1 MWEPGGRSL
10 LDALRSRDFR
20 YFWVGLTVSNI
31 GAWMQ
36 IFALG
41 ILVVQI
47 ADHDGVP
54 QLAPF
59 YLGLT
64 GLARAIPG
72 LAFTLIAGAVAD
84 RMDRRRILFITQT
97 TMAINAAAL
106 AALAYLGMANLA
118 WVLVAA
124 AIQSAA
130 FAFDNP
136 SRQSMVPRLVP
147 MPFLHS
153 AIGLQSAGFNGAAI
167 IGPLIAGLLYLPIGV
182 PGLLAAN
189 ALSFVAILGALAVLP
204 AMPPAARASQSLLSA
219 VAEGGRYVRANPV
232 LVWILTISGTVFA
245 VAGPAS
251 ALLPALAGESLFN
264 GMSWLA
270 LLLTAMG
277 AGAFTG
283 ALAVMNVGRV
293 RSLGTIFVAA
303 AIMNG
308 LMLLLFALSA
318 QPLVALVFAYFTG
331 LGGTLMAGM
340 GNNMLQATTDDAY
353 RGRVMSVWGMLFIGI
368 MPVGQLALG
377 ALGTLLGIQAALAI
391 GGLLALASGV
401 YAAVRV
407 PVLREWRAPSRKAHV
422 TPAATVPVGQP
433 TFR

>member
-1 MWEPGGRSL
+1 
-10 LDALRSRDFR
+10 
-20 YFWVGLTVSNI
+20 
-31 GAWMQ
+31 MQ
-36 IFALG
+36 VFALG

-47 ADHDGVP
+47 AERDGVP

-84 RMDRRRILFITQT
+84 RVDRRRILFITQT
-97 TMAINAAAL
+97 TMAVNAGLL
-106 AALAYLGMANLA
+106 AVLAYAGMANLA

-136 SRQSMVPRLVP
+136 SRQSMFPRLVP

-153 AIGLQSAGFNGAAI
+153 AIGLQSAGFNAAAI
-167 IGPLIAGLLYLPIGV
+167 VGPLLAGLLYLPIGV

-189 ALSFVAILGALAVLP
+189 ALSFLAILGALAVLP
-204 AMPPAARASQSLLSA
+204 SMPPAARASQSLLGA

-232 LVWILTISGTVFA
+232 LVWILTVSGTVFV

-277 AGAFTG
+277 AGSFCG
-283 ALAVMNVGRV
+283 ALAVMNAGRV
-293 RSLGTIFVAA
+293 RSLGTIFVGA
-303 AIMNG
+303 AIVNG
-308 LMLLLFALSA
+308 LFLVLFAITT
-318 QPLVALVFAYFTG
+318 QPLVALVFAFLTG

-340 GNNMLQATTDDAY
+340 GNNMLQATTNEAY
-353 RGRVMSVWGMLFIGI
+353 RGRVMSVWSLLFIGI

-377 ALGTLLGIQAALAI
+377 ALGSIFGIQAALAI
-391 GGLLALASGV
+391 GGLLALAAGV

-407 PVLREWRAPSRKAHV
+407 PVLREWRAPSRKVSVASAP
-422 TPAATVPVGQP
+422 TMPVGQP